1 MEFNDDRIRRK
12 YEMLLEEI
20 GYFRDLQLVDSEAFL
35 DLDLWAVVPCGTS
48 SFEKPEFYP
57 EEGHRLVA
65 IEHRPAFEA
74 FNNMETFIDK
84 VDEEFGLKLRRALRY
99 NRPFSRFK
107 TLVLNSEYR
116 QLWHEHHNKCRR
128 EAAQQWMEEN
138 KVTVEGDRLVSPYAF
153 EFHYLEYFE
162 DELLDSELFEN

>member
-20 GYFRDLQLVDSEAFL
+20 GYFRDLQMMESEACL
-35 DLDLWAVVPCGTS
+35 DLDLWEVVPCAS
-48 SFEKPEFYP
+48 NAIEKPEFYP
-57 EEGHRLVA
+57 EEGHRVIF